1 MFNDMNVFIIINNI
15 SVNSIGFTLYRIPG
29 YIESYC
35 LIFIYHIILS
45 YYIVLSYLIF
55 YYFILSYF
63 LSYYL
68 ILFCITSLVL
78 IIVFHF
84 FL

>member
-1 MFNDMNVFIIINNI
+1 MLNDMKVFIIINNI

-45 YYIVLSYLIF
+45 YYIVLSYLI
-55 YYFILSYF
+55 
-63 LSYYL
+63 SYYL
-68 ILFCITSLVL
+68 ILFSIISYYL
-78 IIVFHF
+78 IFYRIILSYFVSH
-84 FL
+84 L

>member
-45 YYIVLSYLIF
+45 YYIVLSYLI
-55 YYFILSYF
+55 
-63 LSYYL
+63 SYYL
-68 ILFCITSLVL
+68 ILFSIISYYL
-78 IIVFHF
+78 IFYRIILSYFVSHV
-84 FL
+84 